1 MSLDLYKNALYQSLL
16 REMFTLV
23 LKKSKSELKYFS
35 HVFNLY
41 LTLWALTLMKKY
53 TKAVKKKILYASCLE
68 KQTY

>member
-1 MSLDLYKNALYQSLL
+1 MASQSKQRETLKLLNIVINLYFGSGPFMSLDLYKNALNQSLL

-41 LTLWALTLMKKY
+41 LTL
-53 TKAVKKKILYASCLE
+53 
-68 KQTY
+68 